1 MPRTR
6 TFIGIDTGDAIR
18 ASAVALQKELAK
30 AGAEVKWVTPES
42 MHVTLLFLGEVD
54 DRELHAVCK
63 AVKGAAADEAP
74 FSLRVSGVGAF
85 PNARRPKVVWGGVT
99 DGAESLKRLHAALE
113 EEMLEL
119 GCYRT
124 EERGYTPHL
133 TLGRV
138 TDAAAGI
145 AVAAELPKRAGWQG
159 GRVAVEEVLVFSS
172 EMERDGP
179 IYTVIGRAPLGA
191 PSARG

>member
-1 MPRTR
+1 MKRTR
-6 TFIGIDTGDAIR
+6 TFIGVDVGTAIR
-18 ASAVALQKELAK
+18 GSATALQRELAK
-30 AGAEVKWVTPES
+30 IATGVKWVTPEN

-63 AVKGAAADEAP
+63 AVKAVAASEPP

-85 PNARRPKVVWGGVT
+85 PTPRRPKVLWGGVT
-99 DGAESLKRLHAALE
+99 DGAESLQRLYTDLE

-133 TLGRV
+133 TLGRINSPEDGFALA
-138 TDAAAGI
+138 TEI
-145 AVAAELPKRAGWQG
+145 PKRMAWQG
-159 GRVAVEEVLVFSS
+159 GRVAVEEVVVYCS
-172 EMERDGP
+172 EMDRDGP
-179 IYTVIGRAPLGA
+179 VYTVLGRAPLTGK
-191 PSARG
+191 ARS

>member
-1 MPRTR
+1 MARTR

-30 AGAEVKWVTPES
+30 LDAEVKWVTPDS

-63 AVKGAAADEAP
+63 AVKAVAAGEPP

-85 PNARRPKVVWGGVT
+85 PTARRPKVLWGGVT
-99 DGAESLKRLHAALE
+99 DGAEPLQRMYTALE

-138 TDAAAGI
+138 NTAEAGFTL
-145 AVAAELPKRAGWQG
+145 AAELPKRMTWQG
-159 GRVAVEEVLVFSS
+159 GRVAVEEVLVYSS
-172 EMERDGP
+172 EMDRDGP
-179 IYTVIGRAPLGA
+179 VYTVIGRAALTGKPT
-191 PSARG
+191 